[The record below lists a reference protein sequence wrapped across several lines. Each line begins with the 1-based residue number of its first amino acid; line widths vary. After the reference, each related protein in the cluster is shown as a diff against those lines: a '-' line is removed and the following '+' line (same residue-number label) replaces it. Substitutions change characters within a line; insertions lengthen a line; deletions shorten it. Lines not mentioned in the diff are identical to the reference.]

1 MVLQANFQTGE
12 TLNYNGKQ
20 ATVCDTGFG
29 TSTITIEV
37 DGKCISVDK
46 NDLFGMNN
54 DLQNTSILDSQIESC
69 DEQIAKNKS
78 IIENSKQLWNNAK
91 EEIKSLRNQMQM
103 ILNSFGVSLVTQLDD
118 ANKAQYNALRSQR
131 VNQRLVQI
139 RATSDI
145 MTAAHSTASAASYK
159 QDLTNTKAFGLA

>member
-12 TLNYNGKQ
+12 IVNYDGKL
-20 ATVCDTGFG
+20 AKVCDTGFG

-46 NDLFGMNN
+46 NDLFGMNEN
-54 DLQNTSILDSQIESC
+54 LETSSVLDNQIANC
-69 DEQIAKNKS
+69 DEQIEDNLWQQAKD
-78 IIENSKQLWNNAK
+78 
-91 EEIKSLRNQMQM
+91 EIKSLRNQMQA
-103 ILNSFGVSLVTQLDD
+103 LLSSFGVSLVTQLDEP
-118 ANKAQYNALRSQR
+118 NKAQYKALRAER

-145 MTAAHSTASAASYK
+145 MTAAHNTASVASYK
-159 QDLTNTKAFGLA
+159 QDLVNTKAFGV